1 LKKYLHSNYVFY
13 SHYSVLQQNQFSMPN
28 TIDQFKKFNRKGF
41 IRVSKTRKVGHSLS
55 NKLRAKTG
63 RANLAADTTLNVAGA
78 VGTGAAVAVIAG
90 AASVGA
96 AAALTGVGFAAVVGI
111 LGIVKLGYDMTSN
124 REGAHE
130 KLSPYVFSFI
140 ERTQPIPLGDIR
152 ANKEAKG
159 AAMSLIVDGYAQQ
172 KLQERKLEG
181 RIRDFNGWV
190 TEYNILSR
198 SPVTTANSEK
208 RMKHITKG
216 FNQNGAIWELL
227 RRLNHKANYLQ
238 AYTICAKVFQN
249 DTSPLEDI
257 PKGNGAR
264 YFRRYFREMG
274 KLIDKDNIKWGV
286 TFV

>member
-1 LKKYLHSNYVFY
+1 LKKYLHSNYVFNP
-13 SHYSVLQQNQFSMPN
+13 HHSVLKQNQFSMPN
-28 TIDQFKKFNRKGF
+28 TIDQFKKFNRKGS
-41 IRVSKTRKVGHSLS
+41 IRVSKARKVGHSLS
-55 NKLRAKTG
+55 NRLRANTG

-78 VGTGAAVAVIAG
+78 AGTGAAVAVIAG

-111 LGIVKLGYDMTSN
+111 IGIVKLGYDMTSN
-124 REGAHE
+124 RDGAHE
-130 KLSPYVFSFI
+130 KLSPYVFSYI
-140 ERTQPIPLGDIR
+140 DRTQPRALGDIR

-181 RIRDFNGWV
+181 RVREFNGWV
-190 TEYNILSR
+190 TDYNILSR
-198 SPVTTANSEK
+198 SEITDANNKK

-216 FNQNGAIWELL
+216 FNQNGAIWELM

-249 DTSPLEDI
+249 DASPLEDI

-264 YFRRYFREMG
+264 YFRKYFREMATV
-274 KLIDKDNIKWGV
+274 IDKDNKKWGV